1 MKILLSLV
9 IAFSLMAC
17 KTKKNAM
24 TDSNSIQ
31 KDAIQLVAEIGTT
44 KDVSAPVEISGCKIE
59 GNKMYLSVSYS
70 GGCQE
75 HSFKLI
81 GSPNISKSLPP
92 IRAIQLFHTDNGD
105 SCRELISKIIEVD
118 LTALA
123 YKQEDGSVIHL
134 TLEGWEEKLTYTFTK

>member
-9 IAFSLMAC
+9 IAISLMAC

-92 IRAIQLFHTDNGD
+92 IRAIQLFHTNNGD